1 MMTEGF
7 SGCCN
12 PAHFTFLPDGR
23 FVTSEKGLVRIK
35 TYKPSGEFEGV
46 VAAPVKF
53 KDEGRAPDIATDSKG
68 NIYALDFDKKMIR
81 VFEPK

>member
-23 FVTSEKGLVRIK
+23 FVTSEKGLVRVK
-35 TYKPSGEFEGV
+35 TYKPSGEFDGV

-53 KDEGRAPDIATDSKG
+53 NEEGKAPDIATDAAG
-68 NIYALDFDKKMIR
+68 NVYALDFDKKMIR

>member
-1 MMTEGF
+1 MQTEGF

-12 PAHFTFLPDGR
+12 PAYFTFLPDGR

-46 VAAPVKF
+46 VAAPAKF
-53 KDEGRAPDIATDSKG
+53 KDDGEAPDVAADSQG